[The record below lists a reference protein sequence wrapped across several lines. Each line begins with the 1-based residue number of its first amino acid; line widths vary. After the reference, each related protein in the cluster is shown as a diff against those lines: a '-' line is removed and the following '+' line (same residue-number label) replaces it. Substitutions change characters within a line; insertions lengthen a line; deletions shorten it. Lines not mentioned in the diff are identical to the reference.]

1 MTQPTTGT
9 PALHVG
15 ASSTATLP
23 PAVEISALH
32 LSYGPVTALED
43 IAFRVAPGEF
53 MALLGPSGCGKTSL
67 LRSIAGYVIPQRGA
81 IRIHGRNV
89 IELPPRRRNIG
100 MVFQSYAL
108 FPHMTAADNVAFGL
122 RCRGTP
128 GAELRT
134 AVGQMLQVVGLAGM
148 ADRKPGQLS
157 GGQQQRVALARAL
170 VVRPDLLLL
179 DEALSALDKALRVQM
194 QTELKELQRRF
205 GLATI
210 FVTHDQEEAMAMA
223 DRIAVMRNG
232 RIEQLDTPPKLFHAP
247 ATPWVAE
254 FIGAGNLLRGPVQRG
269 ADGIARL
276 ALAAGLDCPVPD
288 ALVAGREAVGFVRT
302 DRLSL
307 EPAADGE
314 VGLAVVGRRF
324 LGGRVEILLR
334 HEGTEL
340 RALLASDT
348 ADDFVPGARA
358 RARVALEDFRV
369 FPSSVPA

>member
-1 MTQPTTGT
+1 MTST
-9 PALHVG
+9 PAAAPGATLAAG
-15 ASSTATLP
+15 ASPAAPLP
-23 PAVEISALH
+23 PAVEISGLRLA
-32 LSYGPVTALED
+32 YGPVIALED
-43 IAFRVAPGEF
+43 IGFRVAPGEF

-67 LRSIAGYVIPQRGA
+67 LRSIAGYVIPQQGA
-81 IRIHGRNV
+81 IRIHDRDV
-89 IELPPRRRNIG
+89 IELPPRQRNIG

-108 FPHMTAADNVAFGL
+108 FPHMTAAENVAFGL
-122 RCRGTP
+122 RCRGAKR
-128 GAELRT
+128 AELRE
-134 AVGQMLQVVGLAGM
+134 AVAKMLQVVGLSGM

-179 DEALSALDKALRVQM
+179 DEALSALDKALRIQM

-254 FIGAGNLLRGPVQRG
+254 FIGAGNLLRGPVRVG
-269 ADGIARL
+269 EDGVARL
-276 ALAAGLDCPVPD
+276 ALAPGLDCPVPN
-288 ALVAGREAVGFVRT
+288 AVAAGQEAVGFVRA

-307 EPAADGE
+307 QAAVDAAA
-314 VGLAVVGRRF
+314 GLAVVGRRF

-340 RALLASDT
+340 RALLPSDT
-348 ADDFVPGARA
+348 ADDFVPGSWAS
-358 RARVALEDFRV
+358 ARVAPEDFRV
-369 FPSSVPA
+369 FPT